1 MTFDFT
7 SFCQYKHSNKITCFF
22 TFKTTDFDVE
32 PKSDIKNG
40 ANRMVASP
48 EKTAISSTSLSN
60 DLYSRLNF
68 QPKTED
74 NSKAVMKRRLSSD
87 EEMEVEK
94 PARVHYNVV
103 LNSKPATEIQS
114 TVVQLN
120 SNKKRVLS
128 LDEQMK
134 LGNNQ
139 PIKMT

>member
-7 SFCQYKHSNKITCFF
+7 SFCHYKHSNKITCFF

-74 NSKAVMKRRLSSD
+74 NSKVVMKRRLSSD

>member
-1 MTFDFT
+1 
-7 SFCQYKHSNKITCFF
+7 
-22 TFKTTDFDVE
+22 
-32 PKSDIKNG
+32 
-40 ANRMVASP
+40 MVASP

-139 PIKMT
+139 PVKMT